1 MRAIAPAT
9 SGRHDPEAGAERA
22 GHDSPRATAY
32 IPGSAV
38 IAFEHRVTRAS
49 PLTPSQMLARLVS
62 FDTTSRN
69 SNLALIEF
77 VRDYL
82 DRQGVASELVFDD
95 QGGKANLLATLG
107 PAARP
112 GLVLSGHTD
121 VVPVDGQDWSSDP
134 FVCTERDGRL
144 YGRGTA
150 DMKGFVA
157 TALALVPELLERRLQ
172 LPVHLALSYDEE
184 VGCKGVPRLLD
195 HLARRLPA
203 LPFGCVVGEP
213 TAMRVAN
220 GHKGKAGY
228 ACTVTGLASHSALNH
243 LGVNAIEIA
252 AEIIVRLRRRN
263 LDFRTW
269 GPFEAGFDPPHCT
282 VTTSVIAGGTAL
294 NIVPAGCRFEFEFRT
309 LPGQDPAALLNEVQS
324 FAEAE
329 LLPEMRARHP
339 EAAIEWGEL
348 IGYPALGGDPGSAI
362 EKLCCALAGG
372 APPAKVA
379 FGTEAGLFAARG
391 IASVVCG
398 PGDMTVA
405 HKPDEYVELAE
416 LERCADFLRR
426 LVDRA
431 VAA

>member
-1 MRAIAPAT
+1 
-9 SGRHDPEAGAERA
+9 
-22 GHDSPRATAY
+22 
-32 IPGSAV
+32 
-38 IAFEHRVTRAS
+38 
-49 PLTPSQMLARLVS
+49 MLARLVG

-82 DRQGVASELVFDD
+82 DRLGVASELVFDD
-95 QGGKANLLATLG
+95 EGGKANLLATIG
-107 PAARP
+107 PAERP

-134 FVCTERDGRL
+134 FRCSARDGRL

-157 TALALVPELLERRLQ
+157 TALALVPEFLERRLRAP
-172 LPVHLALSYDEE
+172 LHLALSYDEE
-184 VGCKGVPRLLD
+184 VGCKGAPRLLD
-195 HLARRLPA
+195 HLASHLPA
-203 LPFGCVVGEP
+203 QPFGCVVGEP

-263 LDFRTW
+263 LEFRAA
-269 GPFEAGFDPPHCT
+269 GPFQAGFDPPHCT
-282 VTTSVIAGGTAL
+282 VTASVVHGGTAL

-309 LPGQDPAALLNEVQS
+309 LPGQEPAALLNEVQA

-339 EAAIEWGEL
+339 DAAIEWQEL
-348 IGYPALGGDPGSAI
+348 MSYPALGGAGHSAI
-362 EKLCCALAGG
+362 EELCTALVGG
-372 APPAKVA
+372 GPPAKVA

-416 LERCADFLRR
+416 LERCAGFLRR
-426 LVDRA
+426 LVDRS

>member
-1 MRAIAPAT
+1 
-9 SGRHDPEAGAERA
+9 
-22 GHDSPRATAY
+22 
-32 IPGSAV
+32 
-38 IAFEHRVTRAS
+38 
-49 PLTPSQMLARLVS
+49 MLARLVG

-82 DRQGVASELVFDD
+82 DRLGIASALVFDD
-95 QGGKANLLATLG
+95 DGGKANLLATVG
-107 PAARP
+107 PEGRP

-134 FVCTERDGRL
+134 FVCTEVDGRL

-157 TALALVPELLERRLQ
+157 TVLALVPEFLERKLRA
-172 LPVHLALSYDEE
+172 PVHIALSYDEE

-195 HLARRLPA
+195 HLARHLPA
-203 LPFGCVVGEP
+203 LPFGAVVGEP

-252 AEIIVRLRRRN
+252 AEMIVRLRRRN
-263 LDFRTW
+263 LELRTE
-269 GPFEAGFDPPHCT
+269 GPFQAGFDPPHCT
-282 VTTSVIAGGTAL
+282 VTTDVIEGGTAL
-294 NIVPAGCRFEFEFRT
+294 NIVPAECRFEFEFRT
-309 LPGQDPAALLNEVQS
+309 LPGQEPAALLREVQA
-324 FAEAE
+324 FAAAE

-339 EAAIEWGEL
+339 DAAIEWQEL
-348 IGYPALGGDPGSAI
+348 MSYPALGGAGESAI
-362 EKLCCALAGG
+362 ERLCGELAGG
-372 APPAKVA
+372 GPPAKVA
-379 FGTEAGLFAARG
+379 FGTEAGLFAERG

-431 VAA
+431 LAA

>member
-1 MRAIAPAT
+1 
-9 SGRHDPEAGAERA
+9 
-22 GHDSPRATAY
+22 
-32 IPGSAV
+32 
-38 IAFEHRVTRAS
+38 
-49 PLTPSQMLARLVS
+49 MLARLVG

-69 SNLALIEF
+69 SNLALIDF

-82 DRQGVASELVFDD
+82 DRLGVASELVFDD

-107 PAARP
+107 PAERQ

-157 TALALVPELLERRLQ
+157 TALALVPEFLERRLRA
-172 LPVHLALSYDEE
+172 PVHLALSYDEE

-195 HLARRLPA
+195 HLSTQLPA

-252 AEIIVRLRRRN
+252 AEMIVRLRGRN
-263 LDFRTW
+263 L
-269 GPFEAGFDPPHCT
+269 
-282 VTTSVIAGGTAL
+282 
-294 NIVPAGCRFEFEFRT
+294 EFRT
-309 LPGQDPAALLNEVQS
+309 AGPFQARLRSAALHPHHRRDRRRHRAQH
-324 FAEAE
+324 
-329 LLPEMRARHP
+329 RARRLPLRVRVPHP
-339 EAAIEWGEL
+339 AGP
-348 IGYPALGGDPGSAI
+348 GPGST
-362 EKLCCALAGG
+362 AL
-372 APPAKVA
+372 
-379 FGTEAGLFAARG
+379 RG
-391 IASVVCG
+391 
-398 PGDMTVA
+398 
-405 HKPDEYVELAE
+405 PD
-416 LERCADFLRR
+416 LRR
-426 LVDRA
+426 DRA
-431 VAA
+431 VAGDARASPGGGDRVDAS

>member
-1 MRAIAPAT
+1 
-9 SGRHDPEAGAERA
+9 
-22 GHDSPRATAY
+22 
-32 IPGSAV
+32 
-38 IAFEHRVTRAS
+38 
-49 PLTPSQMLARLVS
+49 LTLTDILARLVS

-69 SNLALIEF
+69 SNLALIDF

-82 DRQGVASELVFDD
+82 DRLGVGSELVFDES
-95 QGGKANLLATLG
+95 GSKANLVATLG
-107 PAARP
+107 PKEPP

-134 FVCTERDGRL
+134 FVCTEVDGRL

-157 TALALVPELLERRLQ
+157 TVLALVPEFLERRLRA
-172 LPVHLALSYDEE
+172 PVHLALSYDEE
-184 VGCKGVPRLLD
+184 LGCKGAPRLLD
-195 HLARRLPA
+195 RLTGQLPA

-213 TAMRVAN
+213 TGMVVAN
-220 GHKGKAGY
+220 GHKGKTGY
-228 ACTVTGLASHSALNH
+228 ECIVTGLASHSALNH

-252 AEIIVRLRRRN
+252 AEMIVRLRGRN
-263 LDFRTW
+263 LEFRTN
-269 GPFEAGFDPPHCT
+269 GPFQAGFEPPHCT
-282 VTTSVIAGGTAL
+282 VSTNVIEGGTAL
-294 NIVPAGCRFEFEFRT
+294 NIVPAACRFEFEFRT
-309 LPGQDPAALLNEVQS
+309 LPGQDPAALLREVQA

-339 EAAIEWGEL
+339 EAAIEWREL
-348 IGYPALGGDPGSAI
+348 MRYPALGGVGDSAI
-362 EKLCCALAGG
+362 ERLCTALAGG
-372 APPAKVA
+372 GPPAKVA
-379 FGTEAGLFAARG
+379 FGTEAGLFAERG

-416 LERCADFLRR
+416 LERCAGFLRR
-426 LVDRA
+426 LVERA